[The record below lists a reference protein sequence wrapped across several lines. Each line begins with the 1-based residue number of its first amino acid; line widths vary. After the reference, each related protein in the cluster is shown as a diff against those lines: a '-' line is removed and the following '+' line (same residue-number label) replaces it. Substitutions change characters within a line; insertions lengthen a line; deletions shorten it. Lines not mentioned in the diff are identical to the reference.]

1 MSFFNNGTPTPSP
14 LRGLYKIE
22 SYLLKFYRNTIIKLY
37 ILGKIHEQHAV
48 LQEIEY
54 LWNSPT

>member
-1 MSFFNNGTPTPSP
+1 MSFFKNGTPTPSP
-14 LRGLYKIE
+14 LRGLYQIE
-22 SYLLKFYRNTIIKLY
+22 SYLLKLNRNTIIKLY

-54 LWNSPT
+54 